1 MRCLSIHLHTL
12 QPTQQHC
19 SQDTHTPHREAS
31 HPLAPG
37 RCECQ
42 FDPSPSHTSTPV
54 RDAALPPL
62 GASTPAPSIYRALR
76 RSQRQRATPLASP
89 RVAAKAANP
98 GGQRRLLLRRLRL
111 PASGLCSGGHSS
123 QRRLGRAR
131 RAGSEVAQT
140 IVSEQFRSAAP
151 TCHAPNTPLR
161 PSQAKSHRPFSLFRE
176 RSRNLGARL

>member
-1 MRCLSIHLHTL
+1 MIGPATNSWNTEREREGEREREK
-12 QPTQQHC
+12 
-19 SQDTHTPHREAS
+19 DTHTPHREAS

-62 GASTPAPSIYRALR
+62 RASTPAPSICRALR

-151 TCHAPNTPLR
+151 TCHAPSTPLR
-161 PSQAKSHRPFSLFRE
+161 PIQAKSHRPFRE
-176 RSRNLGARL
+176 RSNSLYLG